1 MTITVTDY
9 VSVADRIAE
18 LGCVV
23 PSGIA
28 VLPDNFAKAA
38 TRKDLLFGS
47 EASTLR
53 KLFKNNNFP
62 INDLLP
68 AGERVGAIHNKH
80 FEWAPLLFISV
91 GLISNDPNAITV
103 ALGIIANYATDF
115 FKGMGSKK
123 VKLSVVVEKK
133 KDRTCK
139 MISYEGDISGLST
152 LADAIRR
159 ISDE

>member
-18 LGCVV
+18 LGCNV

-28 VLPDNFAKAA
+28 ILPDNFPKAA
-38 TRKDLLFGS
+38 TRQDLLFGS
-47 EASTLR
+47 EASTIR

-62 INDLLP
+62 IDDLLP
-68 AGERVGAIHNKH
+68 VGERVGAIHNKH

-91 GLISNDPNAITV
+91 GLLSNDPNAVTV

-115 FKGMGSKK
+115 FKGMSGKN
-123 VKLSVVVEKK
+123 VKLNVVVEKK
-133 KDRTCK
+133 KDHTCK

-152 LADAIRR
+152 LSNVIRR